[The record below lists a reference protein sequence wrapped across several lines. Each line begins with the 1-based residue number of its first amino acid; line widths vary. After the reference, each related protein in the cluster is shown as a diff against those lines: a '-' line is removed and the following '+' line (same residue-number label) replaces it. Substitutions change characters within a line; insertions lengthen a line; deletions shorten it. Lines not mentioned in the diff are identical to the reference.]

1 MEALVHWFSQ
11 NLSQYI
17 SPEGAVFIISMIP
30 LLELRGGL
38 LAASLLKI
46 SAAKAIPLCIV
57 GNIIPIPFILLFI
70 RQIFKVLK
78 KTKLFRGL
86 VMKLEDRAMRKS
98 DQVKKYEFWGLML
111 FVGIPLPGT
120 GAWTGSLI
128 ASLLEIDIK
137 KSSLAIFC
145 GIIMATVIMYIV
157 SYGLVGNLVVAVR
170 CTPTVSK
177 TLWEWKK
184 VNLYLKRE
192 IPLMIR
198 KLSGITSKLKKRESP
213 KS

>member
-17 SPEGAVFIISMIP
+17 SPEGAVFLISMIP

-46 SAAKAIPLCIV
+46 SAVKAIPLCIV
-57 GNIIPIPFILLFI
+57 GNIIPITFILLFI
-70 RQIFKVLK
+70 KQIFKVLK
-78 KTKLFRGL
+78 KTKIFRGL
-86 VMKLEDRAMRKS
+86 IIKLEDRAMRKS

-137 KSSLAIFC
+137 KSSLAILC

-157 SYGLVGNLVVAVR
+157 SYGLVGNLVH
-170 CTPTVSK
+170 
-177 TLWEWKK
+177 
-184 VNLYLKRE
+184 
-192 IPLMIR
+192 
-198 KLSGITSKLKKRESP
+198 
-213 KS
+213 

>member
-86 VMKLEDRAMRKS
+86 IIRLENRAMKKS

-128 ASLLEIDIK
+128 TSLLEIDIK
-137 KSSLAIFC
+137 KSSMAILC

-157 SYGLVGNLVVAVR
+157 SYGLVGNLVH
-170 CTPTVSK
+170 
-177 TLWEWKK
+177 
-184 VNLYLKRE
+184 
-192 IPLMIR
+192 
-198 KLSGITSKLKKRESP
+198 
-213 KS
+213 

>member
-17 SPEGAVFIISMIP
+17 SPEGAVFLISMIP

-46 SAAKAIPLCIV
+46 SAVKAIPLCIV

-70 RQIFKVLK
+70 KQIFKVLK
-78 KTKLFRGL
+78 KTKIFRGL
-86 VMKLEDRAMRKS
+86 IIKLEDRAMRKS

-111 FVGIPLPGT
+111 FVGIPLPVT

-137 KSSLAIFC
+137 KSSLAILC

-157 SYGLVGNLVVAVR
+157 SYGLVGNLVH
-170 CTPTVSK
+170 
-177 TLWEWKK
+177 
-184 VNLYLKRE
+184 
-192 IPLMIR
+192 
-198 KLSGITSKLKKRESP
+198 
-213 KS
+213 

>member
-1 MEALVHWFSQ
+1 METLVHWFSQ

-17 SPEGAVFIISMIP
+17 SPEGAVFLISMIP

-57 GNIIPIPFILLFI
+57 GNIIPIPVILLFI
-70 RQIFKVLK
+70 KQIFKVLK
-78 KTKLFRGL
+78 KTKIFRGL
-86 VMKLEDRAMRKS
+86 IIKLEDRAMRKS

-137 KSSLAIFC
+137 KSSLAILC

-157 SYGLVGNLVVAVR
+157 SYGLVGNLVH
-170 CTPTVSK
+170 
-177 TLWEWKK
+177 
-184 VNLYLKRE
+184 
-192 IPLMIR
+192 
-198 KLSGITSKLKKRESP
+198 
-213 KS
+213 